1 MRIKM
6 KNINKLLLL
15 NAAAFTFSANVFAL
29 VDNQKDIVS
38 IPMIENAQ
46 VFAEFTDD
54 VPAVLNYF
62 TTSKEAQIINFYQ
75 QQYGK
80 ALSQE
85 RKRDRLTLKFQQK
98 NYDIRVV
105 ISQQNNKHQVDVIVV
120 KKI

>member
-62 TTSKEAQIINFYQ
+62 TTSKETQIINFYQ